1 MKQETFTLITGASTG
16 FGRSLALECA
26 RRGQNLVLVS
36 LPGKELLFLADFIR
50 KNYSVT
56 VFHFEKD
63 LSVEKNCIEL
73 HGQIK
78 RTGIAINIL
87 INNAGIGGT
96 DYFEEKELSFYR
108 RQLQV
113 NVMAP
118 TFITYLFL
126 DDLKKNGPS
135 FILNVSSLAGFFCLP
150 KKQVYA
156 GSKSFLLS
164 FSGCLWYELKKHNIS
179 VSVVCPG
186 AMNTTA
192 ELTYQNKKA
201 SHLLKWSVMNPEQV
215 AGIALKKM
223 LQRKKVIVPGFWNN
237 VIRILDRILPE
248 KIRQF
253 LIEGQLKRIENYV
266 KQKNRSSKAA
276 YPVAA

>member
-1 MKQETFTLITGASTG
+1 MKEHTYTLITGASSG
-16 FGRSLALECA
+16 FGKSLALECA

-36 LPGKELLFLADFIR
+36 LPCKELFFLADFIR
-50 KNYSVT
+50 KNYAVI
-56 VFHFEKD
+56 VFCFEKD
-63 LSVEKNCIEL
+63 LSIEKNCIEL
-73 HGQIK
+73 HEQIK
-78 RTGIAINIL
+78 RAGIEINIL

-126 DDLKKNGPS
+126 EDLKQNIPS
-135 FILNVSSLAGFFCLP
+135 YILNVSSLAGFFCLP

-164 FSGCLWYELKKHNIS
+164 FSGSLWYELKKHNIS
-179 VSVVCPG
+179 VSAVCPG

-192 ELTYQNKKA
+192 ELTYQNKTA
-201 SHLLKWSVMNPEQV
+201 SHLLKWSVMNPEQP
-215 AGIALKKM
+215 AGIAIKKM
-223 LQRKKVIVPGFWNN
+223 LQRKRVIIPGFWNN
-237 VIRILDRILPE
+237 VIMLLDRVLPG
-248 KIRQF
+248 KIRQL
-253 LIEGQLKRIENYV
+253 LIEGQLNRIERYMN
-266 KQKNRSSKAA
+266 QKKSISKSP

>member
-1 MKQETFTLITGASTG
+1 MKQETYTLITGASTG
-16 FGRSLALECA
+16 FGRSLAMECA
-26 RRGQNLVLVS
+26 RQGQNLVLVS
-36 LPGKELLFLADFIR
+36 LPCKELFFLADFIR
-50 KNYSVT
+50 KNYAVT
-56 VFHFEKD
+56 VFCFEKD
-63 LSVEKNCIEL
+63 LSVEKNCVEL
-73 HGQIK
+73 HEQIK

-164 FSGCLWYELKKHNIS
+164 FSGSLWYELKKHNIS

-192 ELTYQNKKA
+192 ELTYQNKTA
-201 SHLLKWSVMNPEQV
+201 SHILKWSVMNPEQV

-237 VIRILDRILPE
+237 VIRMLDRILPE
-248 KIRQF
+248 KIRQL
-253 LIEGQLKRIENYV
+253 LIEGQLKRIESYR
-266 KQKNRSSKAA
+266 KQKNGSSKLA